1 MTRAHRFLMCSPLR
15 LSPLAMAW
23 QAAYGLSPDAIS
35 PPAEVVLPASVP
47 AAPHL
52 QDCSARTA
60 AREAA
65 ESRGRGGEEPQWA
78 RGGECCE
85 CGPQPP
91 WVTGSDA
98 SNLALTRVAQRDLW
112 RSQFPA
118 TCEGRRLLVVEWAC
132 PYHGTGSMVHV
143 LSAHF
148 SMALRSNRTL
158 VVRDKSFHRAN
169 NAACTA
175 LGQEG
180 EWECYFFPITAPDC
194 RRIAMAAL
202 ASPSPA
208 VPWLSSM
215 ASDWEALLLSEA
227 PVLACNDSGFHAD
240 VLANKLWGPPAFE
253 RPVTLEEVNHTQVPH
268 NNRNWDLLFLQE
280 FRWWRAQVTRFLFRW
295 PSAHLCHF
303 INRARHDAYGLSVAQ
318 QLAAAAAQQ
327 SSILLASPPG
337 NGGGG
342 GAAVGMV
349 AAEGVS
355 EGERQY
361 LASVGVEAAGGGG
374 LAQECWPMAG
384 LAACTTCVHGEPF
397 IPRPYL
403 SVHVRLSDK
412 GSEMALRFFPSF
424 LFFAYKIRA
433 HVPNL
438 HHVWLSS
445 EMQFIIDEA
454 AQYPDWTFLFTNSSR
469 VRDAQEMADQVQF
482 NRQPHMPFIF
492 ANLVISSQ
500 ADYFVGAH
508 ASNWNQLINELR
520 QTGGR
525 LHAGYL
531 ALNDAW

>member
-1 MTRAHRFLMCSPLR
+1 MASIRCCERDTTRFASCPMLCSNGSLPQEVGQR
-15 LSPLAMAW
+15 ETRIAARTPRAW
-23 QAAYGLSPDAIS
+23 QAAYNLTPEAIS
-35 PPAEVVLPASVP
+35 PPAQVVLPPSVP

-52 QDCSARTA
+52 RDCSARTA

-98 SNLALTRVAQRDLW
+98 ANLALTRVAQRDLW
-112 RSQFPA
+112 RSQFPT

-143 LSAHF
+143 LSAHM
-148 SMALRSNRTL
+148 SMALRSSNRTL
-158 VVRDKSFHRAN
+158 VFGTSPFTAVIKRRARFL
-169 NAACTA
+169 C
-175 LGQEG
+175 
-180 EWECYFFPITAPDC
+180 C
-194 RRIAMAAL
+194 
-202 ASPSPA
+202 
-208 VPWLSSM
+208 SS
-215 ASDWEALLLSEA
+215 
-227 PVLACNDSGFHAD
+227 G
-240 VLANKLWGPPAFE
+240 
-253 RPVTLEEVNHTQVPH
+253 
-268 NNRNWDLLFLQE
+268 LLFLSCLLAW
-280 FRWWRAQVTRFLFRW
+280 FHVYRAQVMRFLFHW
-295 PSAHLCHF
+295 PSQHLCLF

-318 QLAAAAAQQ
+318 QVAAAAAQQ
-327 SSILLASPPG
+327 STILLASSPAS
-337 NGGGG
+337 GGSV
-342 GAAVGMV
+342 GAAAGM
-349 AAEGVS
+349 AAGEGVS

-361 LASVGVEAAGGGG
+361 LASVGAEAAGGGA

-384 LAACTTCVHGEPF
+384 FAPCTKCGSASPASSNSTCNGTSSSSSSSSSSSGGGDGSGSGSTGDTGGDEWGAKLHSAVHGEPF

-403 SVHVRLSDK
+403 SAHVRLSDK
-412 GSEMALRFFPSF
+412 DSEMALRFFPSF

-445 EMQFIIDEA
+445 EMQFVIDEA
-454 AQYPDWTFLFTNSSR
+454 SQYPDWTFLFTNSSR
-469 VRDAQEMADQVQF
+469 
-482 NRQPHMPFIF
+482 
-492 ANLVISSQ
+492 
-500 ADYFVGAH
+500 ADYLVGAH

-531 ALNDAW
+531 ALNDAL